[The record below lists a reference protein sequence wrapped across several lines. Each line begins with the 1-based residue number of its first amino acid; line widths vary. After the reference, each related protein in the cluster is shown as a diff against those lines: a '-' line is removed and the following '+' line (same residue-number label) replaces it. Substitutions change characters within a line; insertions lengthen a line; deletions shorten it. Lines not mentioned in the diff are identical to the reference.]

1 MGFPRLFLVTTI
13 VGICPTAWTQS
24 PTYGVGKTPSP
35 EEIRAWDIAISPTGK
50 ELPTGHGTATEGAVL
65 YVRKGCASCHG
76 AEGKG
81 DTAMGK
87 AMKVKDLGSDE
98 VQKQSDADLTAVV
111 EKGKKPMPG
120 YEGKLTKDQI
130 TEVVKYLRTLKK

>member
-1 MGFPRLFLVTTI
+1 MKSMFRGSLVVLAAVFALST
-13 VGICPTAWTQS
+13 WTFAADAS
-24 PTYGVGKTPSP
+24 ADLYKS
-35 EEIRAWDIAISPTGK
+35 K
-50 ELPTGHGTATEGAVL
+50 CAT
-65 YVRKGCASCHG
+65 CHG

-87 AMKVKDLGSDE
+87 SMKVKDLASDE
-98 VQKQSDADLTAVV
+98 VQKQSDSDVATII

-130 TEVVKYLRTLKK
+130 DGLVKFVRSLKK